1 MRTFWCLVL
10 CMIAAVPAA
19 AAEAETEQASAPQY
33 TPFKVLSRPEVENPD
48 ITREALVYIR
58 LVISAEGLPVQITID
73 EERSFYNEAF
83 RKVALSYVQG
93 MRFEPARL
101 NGKAVEAGPVVQR
114 VSFRTFG
121 KGETDFVT
129 DEFRYELNKVGRL
142 LQKKDYAGA
151 NVHAE
156 WMLREKVKLQ
166 YEFAVLQA
174 QLAQTHA
181 AVGHVDEA
189 LTAAAAA
196 TVSTVTDMPAF
207 RLRRPVPRND
217 PRNYLLPQ
225 ELVVFLLELRMQ
237 LEASKGEVL
246 RALKTYEE
254 LAGLKKIKPE
264 DKPALLAE
272 RLAGLL
278 ENGRPL
284 GIGGKVEKEFWSH
297 DQYHPAFTVT
307 NVKGK
312 VDLFHAHC
320 RGSFHEYDYVDGR
333 TWTLP
338 SGEESCVVEVYGDP
352 GTTFTFVEMPGE
364 VAGAAATK
372 P

>member
-1 MRTFWCLVL
+1 MRTFLFL
-10 CMIAAVPAA
+10 AFGMIAAIPAA
-19 AAEAETEQASAPQY
+19 AAEAEVEQASAPQY
-33 TPFKVLSRPEVENPD
+33 TPYKVVFRPEIESPE
-48 ITREALVYIR
+48 IGREALVSIR
-58 LVISAEGLPVQITID
+58 LVISAEGLPVQISID
-73 EERSFYNEAF
+73 EEKSFYNEAF
-83 RKVALSYVQG
+83 KKAALNYVQG

-101 NGKAVEAGPVVQR
+101 DGKAVEAGPVIQR
-114 VSFRTFG
+114 VVFRTFG
-121 KGETDFVT
+121 QGETDFVT

-156 WMLREKVKLQ
+156 WMLREKVTLQ

-181 AVGHVDEA
+181 TVGHVDEA
-189 LTAAAAA
+189 LRAAAAA
-196 TVSTVTDMPAF
+196 TVSKATDMPGF
-207 RLRRPVPRND
+207 KLRRPVPRND

-246 RALKTYEE
+246 TALRTYEE

-264 DKPALLAE
+264 DKSAALAE
-272 RLAGLL
+272 KLAGLL
-278 ENGRPL
+278 ESGRPL
-284 GIGGKVEKEFWSH
+284 GMGGKVVKEFWSH

-312 VDLFHAHC
+312 IDLFHAHC
-320 RGSFHEYDYVDGR
+320 RGSFHEYAYVESR

-338 SGEESCVVEVYGDP
+338 PGEESCVVEVYGDP
-352 GTTFTFVEMPGE
+352 GTTFTFVEMPA
-364 VAGAAATK
+364 VAGAAAT